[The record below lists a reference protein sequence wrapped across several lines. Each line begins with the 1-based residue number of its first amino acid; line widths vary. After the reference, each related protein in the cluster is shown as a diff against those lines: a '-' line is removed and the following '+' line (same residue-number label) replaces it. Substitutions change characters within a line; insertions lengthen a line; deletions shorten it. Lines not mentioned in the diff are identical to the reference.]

1 MNPPT
6 DQQNSQDPVLC
17 PSCKQPFQVPD
28 GVAANGS
35 VACPD
40 CENELTPEAILAAA
54 DSSAVS
60 HVERSMSKK
69 SNPELVS
76 EDNRG
81 ATRAFDEG
89 DYVIPQPLKTATRS
103 SGKRPT
109 VKKRE
114 LSEKQVFG
122 KTKRRRSKTRKSYEP
137 TTSTEVIKI
146 IFGGLLALPL
156 AQLILWWGFQ
166 KDPLQLAEPISK
178 VIPFI
183 VPQKMQAKPEI
194 ESFDT
199 EEEINKD
206 LPPTQR
212 LNDFK
217 IPKSLSQ

>member
-1 MNPPT
+1 MNPPNNIP
-6 DQQNSQDPVLC
+6 NSQDPFFC
-17 PSCKQPFQVPD
+17 PKCNQTFQVAD
-28 GVAANGS
+28 GVAENGT
-35 VACPD
+35 VACPH
-40 CENELTPEAILAAA
+40 CEHVIKVETSLAAA
-54 DSSAVS
+54 DSSVVS
-60 HVERSMSKK
+60 HAEKSISKK
-69 SNPELVS
+69 ANPEPVS

-89 DYVIPQPLKTATRS
+89 DYVIPQPLKTATRPNR
-103 SGKRPT
+103 KRPT

-137 TTSTEVIKI
+137 TTSKEMIKI
-146 IFGGLLALPL
+146 IFGGLIALPL

-183 VPQKMQAKPEI
+183 VPPKMKAKPEI